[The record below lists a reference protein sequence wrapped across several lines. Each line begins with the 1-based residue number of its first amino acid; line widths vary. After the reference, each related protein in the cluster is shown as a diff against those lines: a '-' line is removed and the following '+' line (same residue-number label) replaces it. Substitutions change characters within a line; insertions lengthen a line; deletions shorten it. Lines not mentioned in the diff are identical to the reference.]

1 MPDLIDLAQF
11 CGGVTLIVMVLVSAL
26 VLRDV
31 IRHRNEMRQ
40 LLVMTERL
48 TSALRAGSSKN
59 TSDDRPWSNAP

>member
-1 MPDLIDLAQF
+1 MPDLIELAQF

-40 LLVMTERL
+40 LLDMTERL
-48 TSALRAGSSKN
+48 IAAFRAGSSRN
-59 TSDDRPWSNAP
+59 TSDDRPWSDAP